1 MRAFCFRLRLW
12 LYAFPIQTRIFMLDI
27 FDRIPDGLLDLESN
41 QLWQLLPRPTLIHLQ
56 GSRQPALFVSILLHG
71 NETTSWLALRE
82 LLRKYQNNSSSK
94 KLPRSLSLFIGNV
107 EGARYRQRHL
117 ADQPDYNRIW
127 SLGDDLEISPEK
139 VMAQK
144 VISEMRSRGVF
155 ASIDIHNNTGRNPHY
170 GCITRLDK
178 HSRHLARLF
187 AKTVVY
193 YTSPKTVQSYAFGE
207 FCPAIVLECGQPDLP
222 DGTAHALEYV
232 ETCLNLDSFDQ
243 LPDSAIADIDLF
255 HTVAIVKVPDQINF
269 SFADDSKNDIIFP
282 SEMDCL
288 NFCELPIG
296 TKFGKAKTA
305 KAYLS
310 AIGESGEEIGD
321 RYFQIEN
328 GEILL
333 KVPVMPSMITLNTDI
348 IRQDCLCYL
357 MERLTL
363 EGKS

>member
-1 MRAFCFRLRLW
+1 
-12 LYAFPIQTRIFMLDI
+12 MLDI
-27 FDRIPDGLLDLESN
+27 FDRIPDDLLDLEST
-41 QLWQLLPRPTLIHLQ
+41 QLWQLLKRPTLIHLE
-56 GSRQPALFVSILLHG
+56 GDRNPALFVSILLHG
-71 NETTSWLALRE
+71 NETTSWLAMRE
-82 LLRKYQNNSSSK
+82 LLRKYQNQ
-94 KLPRSLSLFIGNV
+94 KLPRSLSLFIGNI
-107 EGARYRQRHL
+107 EGARYCQRHL

-127 SLGDDLEISPEK
+127 QICDVSEPSSEQI
-139 VMAQK
+139 MAQK
-144 VISEMRSRGVF
+144 VITEMRSRGVF

-187 AKTVVY
+187 DQTVVY

-207 FCPAIVLECGQPDLP
+207 FCPAIVLECGQPDQP

-232 ETCLNLDSFDQ
+232 ETCLNLDSFDD

-255 HTVAIVKVPDQINF
+255 HTVAIVKVPEQINF
-269 SFADDSKNDIIFP
+269 SFTGEPDDDITFP
-282 SEMDCL
+282 TEMDCL

-296 TKFGKAKTA
+296 ANFGEAKTA

-310 AIGESGEEIGD
+310 AVSEEGEEKCD

-328 GEILL
+328 GKIIL
-333 KVPVMPSMITLNTDI
+333 KAPVMPSMLTLDTNI

-357 MERLTL
+357 MERLPITTH
-363 EGKS
+363 